1 MEQDVKSIPTSK
13 DSEQFYVIH
22 LSDYFD
28 KHPHSKVK
36 HYFGTLADIDRFME
50 SYGELRSNTQTL
62 RAYES
67 YKAGDHTVTHII
79 GNTEYPLL
87 SPVELLD
94 QNTVTL
100 PSKEFHIENVY
111 GFEYTFRIKEATV
124 EQAVLKHDNFL
135 YHCIKPTIT
144 DTMEF
149 NAHDNYWAVLDEW
162 FWGHPGVLDIL
173 YTKGIQSFD
182 NLRLFETNAHS
193 TLTSNLWLVE
203 NVYSEPQEAQ
213 IALTHPENLTLQG
226 VWEDILGDG

>member
-67 YKAGDHTVTHII
+67 YKAGDHTVTHIV
-79 GNTEYPLL
+79 GNTEHTLL
-87 SPVELLD
+87 SPVELLHHS
-94 QNTVTL
+94 TVIL

-111 GFEYTFRIKEATV
+111 GFEYTFRIKEAAV
-124 EQAVLKHDNFL
+124 EQVILKHNNFL

-144 DTMEF
+144 
-149 NAHDNYWAVLDEW
+149 
-162 FWGHPGVLDIL
+162 
-173 YTKGIQSFD
+173 
-182 NLRLFETNAHS
+182 
-193 TLTSNLWLVE
+193 E
-203 NVYSEPQEAQ
+203 NCYASV
-213 IALTHPENLTLQG
+213 
-226 VWEDILGDG
+226 